1 MAYHN
6 RNSFIQHCAVHDLLA
21 GNDQGRAWP
30 IRWTGTGFVVGGF
43 LKIVNE
49 TQGEKNFLDVG
60 FFRSFETDNGL
71 VFRIGMAI
79 LTI

>member
-1 MAYHN
+1 M
-6 RNSFIQHCAVHDLLA
+6 
-21 GNDQGRAWP
+21 
-30 IRWTGTGFVVGGF
+30 VGGF

-60 FFRSFETDNGL
+60 FFRSFETNNGL